1 MDGSDADEKRPLST
15 TGDESPPESD
25 PLVAVLDDRLC
36 FRMVNRT
43 FAHCHALTE
52 DAVEGQTIS
61 EVLGA
66 ELVESTLAPR
76 LRRALTGETVRFD
89 YRIHLPQQP
98 PRHVSAACWPVPT
111 QSPESV
117 VMVGRQ
123 IRSEPKWRS
132 ERTYRILLE
141 HLDVATFL
149 ADAETGII
157 HDANRQ
163 AAELV
168 DRPRDEVVGM
178 HQSQIH
184 PVEDQDYHRQMFRDH
199 WEKDRLGPFEV
210 EVLRA
215 DGSRVPV
222 RVSAARLK
230 IGENRYLMGFFRNLS
245 ERQRIEKELEE
256 SEARFQTLVE
266 QIPAVTYRAAPDT
279 SSSTLYV
286 SPQVASLLGYQPED
300 LIGQPGLWAEMLH
313 PEDRRRVLEE
323 AARCRQTGEQLD
335 LSYRLFHRDGSVL
348 WVRDQAGFV
357 RDAQGRPLVL
367 QGVMFDITE
376 QKEREEELAALLA
389 FQQGMLDTAA
399 IWINTVDTEGNVTS
413 WNRAAERISGYS
425 REEVLGHRGIWEW
438 LYPDPDYRKSVFTAA
453 MDLIREGASVENL
466 ETTIRRK
473 DGEERV
479 ISWHSNAILDHEGDR
494 AGTIALGADITARK
508 EAEQKLVSYQR
519 ELRSLASELALA
531 EQRERRNLAERL
543 HDEVSQMLVLANM
556 RLGEAGESASGR
568 TADTIRSVR
577 ELLESVVGKAQFLTY
592 ELSCPLL
599 FEVGLG
605 AAVEELGEHLLAGHD
620 VEFEFHADE
629 TPKPLPED
637 ILVTLYRAARE
648 LIFNALRHAGAGK
661 ITVSVTGT
669 DSELRVAVE
678 DDGKGFDTEEVESCP
693 RRNGSFGLFSI
704 AERLTHLGGELK
716 VESRPGHGT
725 RAVLIAPL
733 TADNQNEGDADASSN
748 TAG

>member
-1 MDGSDADEKRPLST
+1 MDGSDAEENRLLST

-43 FAHCHALTE
+43 FARCHGLTT
-52 DAVEGQTIS
+52 DR
-61 EVLGA
+61 VLGRA
-66 ELVESTLAPR
+66 APEALGREFFDSALAPH
-76 LRRALTGETVRFD
+76 LRRALAGETARFT
-89 YRIHLPQQP
+89 YRLHLPQAP
-98 PRHVSAACWPVPT
+98 SRHISAVCWPVPG
-111 QSPESV
+111 QGPDFL

-123 IRSEPKWRS
+123 VRSEPGWQS

-141 HLDVATFL
+141 QLDVATFL

-157 HDANRQ
+157 RDANRQ

-168 DRPRDEVVGM
+168 DRPRDEIVGM

-184 PVEDQDYHRQMFRDH
+184 PAEDQNYYRQMFMDH
-199 WEKDRLGPFEV
+199 WQKDRLGPFEV

-230 IGENRYLMGFFRNLS
+230 IGENRYLMGFFRDLS
-245 ERQRIEKELEE
+245 ERHSIEKKLEE

-300 LIGQPGLWAEMLH
+300 LIGQPGLWAEILH
-313 PEDRRRVLEE
+313 PEDRHRVLEE
-323 AARCRQTGEQLD
+323 AARCRETGKQLD

-348 WVRDQAGFV
+348 WVQDQAGFV
-357 RDAQGRPLVL
+357 RDVQGRPLVL

-376 QKEREEELAALLA
+376 QKEREEELADLLA

-399 IWINTVDTEGNVTS
+399 IWINTLDTEGNVTS

-425 REEVLGHRGIWEW
+425 REEVLGHRGIWKW
-438 LYPDPDYRKSVFTAA
+438 LYPDPDYRKSVFSAA
-453 MDLIREGASVENL
+453 MDLIREGASVENM

-531 EQRERRNLAERL
+531 EQRERRTLAERL

-556 RLGEAGESASGR
+556 RLGVAAESASAE
-568 TADTIRSVR
+568 TAGTIRGVCD
-577 ELLESVVGKAQFLTY
+577 LLEDVVGKAQSLTF

-599 FEVGLG
+599 FDVGLG
-605 AAVEELGEHLLAGHD
+605 AAVEELGEHLPAGHD
-620 VEFEFHADE
+620 VEFEFHADQA
-629 TPKPLPED
+629 PKPLPED
-637 ILVTLYRAARE
+637 TLVTLYRAARE

-669 DSELRVAVE
+669 DSELRLAVE

-693 RRNGSFGLFSI
+693 QRNGGFGLFSI
-704 AERLTHLGGELK
+704 AERLTHLGGELRLQ
-716 VESRPGHGT
+716 SRPGHGT